1 MKQAEL
7 HIVAGFLGSGKT
19 TFLQKLL
26 KTTDLASRVAIC
38 ENEYGEVGLDGL
50 EFKSG
55 RFELL
60 ELNAGCICCTL
71 GPSLVAGL
79 KILCARFQP
88 DQIILE
94 PTGLAGL
101 ADIREV
107 LADAGLQKLLNVKA
121 ALAVISGKAFEHDMP
136 RFEKYY
142 RDMIASASCVYLN
155 RTEGM
160 SPEGREQLLGFI
172 LEHNFHAPILED
184 PLDEADLWTVLNRSA
199 LPPNGEPQP
208 RRWLSTFKE
217 TAMPTGWP
225 GSRERLE
232 AFFAGNHQCGDI
244 LRVKG
249 FVMDAAGT
257 LWRADYA
264 GGALEL
270 KPAYDHAVEWLQF
283 VGRNL
288 AVTRL
293 KSFFEH

>member
-26 KTTDLASRVAIC
+26 RTADVAARVAIC

-50 EFKSG
+50 ELKSD

-79 KILCARFQP
+79 KMLCARFHP
-88 DQIILE
+88 DQIVLE

-107 LADAGLQKLLNVKA
+107 LSDSGLQKLLNVKA
-121 ALAVISGKAFEHDMP
+121 ALAVISGQAFEHDMP

-160 SPEGREQLLGFI
+160 TPESREELLGFI

-184 PLDEADLWTVLNRSA
+184 PLDEADLWAALNRSV

-217 TAMPTGWP
+217 TAVPTGWT

-244 LRVKG
+244 LRAKG
-249 FVMDAAGT
+249 FVMDAEGT

-264 GGALEL
+264 GGGLEL
-270 KPAYDHAVEWLQF
+270 RPAWDQTVEWVQF

-288 AVTRL
+288 AVPKL
-293 KSFFEH
+293 KAFFEH